1 MVRKDNE
8 LTHRNLSHL
17 YGHLIIQNV
26 TSEDSKP
33 YRVTLWLLLLLISVV
48 IALSVDY
55 FPKNLPIENLSM
67 LMILVILVL
76 IAWYYG
82 F

>member
-1 MVRKDNE
+1 
-8 LTHRNLSHL
+8 
-17 YGHLIIQNV
+17 V
-26 TSEDSKP
+26 TGEDSKP
-33 YRVTLWLLLLLISVV
+33 YRVTLWLLLLLGSVV

-55 FPKNLPIENLSM
+55 FPENLPIENLLM
-67 LMILVILVL
+67 LVVITILVI

>member
-1 MVRKDNE
+1 
-8 LTHRNLSHL
+8 
-17 YGHLIIQNV
+17 V
-26 TSEDSKP
+26 TGENNKP
-33 YRVTLWLLLLLISVV
+33 YKITLWLLLLLGSVV

-55 FPKNLPIENLSM
+55 FPENLPIENLLM
-67 LMILVILVL
+67 LVMISILVI